1 MEEATVNIIFAIVA
15 ALGWL
20 FWTFFSDTR
29 YNHGILIAF
38 LLPLALFIIPV
49 VWFLY
54 IFVKYST
61 YLVLLLLGR
70 RQDHAEF
77 IRKLRDRCGIFL

>member
-1 MEEATVNIIFAIVA
+1 MEETTVSIIFAIVA
-15 ALGWL
+15 AVGWL
-20 FWTFFSDTR
+20 GWTFFSDTR

-61 YLVLLLLGR
+61 YLVFLVRGR

-77 IRKLRDRCGIFL
+77 MRKLRDRLGVFL